1 MNIQDDIKTLHNY
14 EAFARFMKMVHD
26 LREEAIEELHEATSE
41 NIQQI
46 SGRIIT
52 YDQLLQL
59 SSWQELSVRH
69 REHFQAEQQLFTYVI
84 LTYRN
89 LSA

>member
-1 MNIQDDIKTLHNY
+1 MNIQDDIKTLYNY
-14 EAFARFMKMVHD
+14 EAFARFMKLVHQ
-26 LREEAIEELHEATSE
+26 LREETIEELHEATSD

-59 SSWQELSVRH
+59 VNWEELRNRH
-69 REHFQAEQQLFTYVI
+69 RENF
-84 LTYRN
+84 
-89 LSA
+89 

>member
-1 MNIQDDIKTLHNY
+1 MNIQDDIKTLYNY
-14 EAFARFMKMVHD
+14 EAFARFMKMVHQ
-26 LREEAIEELHEATSE
+26 LREESIEELHEATSD

-59 SSWQELSVRH
+59 VNWEELRNRP
-69 REHFQAEQQLFTYVI
+69 RENF
-84 LTYRN
+84 
-89 LSA
+89 

>member
-1 MNIQDDIKTLHNY
+1 MNIQDDIKTLYNY
-14 EAFARFMKMVHD
+14 EAFARFIKMVHQ
-26 LREEAIEELHEATSE
+26 LREESIEELHEATSE

-59 SSWQELSVRH
+59 VNWEELRNRH
-69 REHFQAEQQLFTYVI
+69 RENF
-84 LTYRN
+84 
-89 LSA
+89 

>member
-1 MNIQDDIKTLHNY
+1 MNIQDDIKTLYNY
-14 EAFARFMKMVHD
+14 EAFARFIKMVHQ
-26 LREEAIEELHEATSE
+26 LREESIEELHEATSD

-59 SSWQELSVRH
+59 VNWEELSNRH
-69 REHFQAEQQLFTYVI
+69 RK
-84 LTYRN
+84 N
-89 LSA
+89 S

>member
-26 LREEAIEELHEATSE
+26 LREESIEELHEASSD

-69 REHFQAEQQLFTYVI
+69 RENF
-84 LTYRN
+84 
-89 LSA
+89 

>member
-1 MNIQDDIKTLHNY
+1 MNIQDDMKTLYNY
-14 EAFARFMKMVHD
+14 EAFARFIKMVHQ
-26 LREEAIEELHEATSE
+26 LREESIEELHEATSD

-59 SSWQELSVRH
+59 VNWEELRNRH
-69 REHFQAEQQLFTYVI
+69 RENF
-84 LTYRN
+84 
-89 LSA
+89 

>member
-1 MNIQDDIKTLHNY
+1 MNIQDDIKTLYNY
-14 EAFARFMKMVHD
+14 EAFARFMKMVHQ
-26 LREEAIEELHEATSE
+26 LREESIEDLHEATSD

-59 SSWQELSVRH
+59 VNWEELRNRH
-69 REHFQAEQQLFTYVI
+69 RENF
-84 LTYRN
+84 
-89 LSA
+89 

>member
-1 MNIQDDIKTLHNY
+1 MNIQDDIKTLYNY
-14 EAFARFMKMVHD
+14 EAFARFIKMVHQ
-26 LREEAIEELHEATSE
+26 LREESIEELHEATSD

-59 SSWQELSVRH
+59 VNWEELRDRH
-69 REHFQAEQQLFTYVI
+69 RENF
-84 LTYRN
+84 
-89 LSA
+89 

>member
-1 MNIQDDIKTLHNY
+1 MNIQDDIKTLYNY
-14 EAFARFMKMVHD
+14 EAFARFMKMVHQ
-26 LREEAIEELHEATSE
+26 LREETIEELHEAPSD

-59 SSWQELSVRH
+59 VNWEELRNRH
-69 REHFQAEQQLFTYVI
+69 RENF
-84 LTYRN
+84 
-89 LSA
+89 

>member
-14 EAFARFMKMVHD
+14 EAFARFMKMVYD
-26 LREEAIEELHEATSE
+26 LREEAIEELHEASIE

-69 REHFQAEQQLFTYVI
+69 REHF
-84 LTYRN
+84 
-89 LSA
+89 

>member
-1 MNIQDDIKTLHNY
+1 MNIQDDIKTLYNY
-14 EAFARFMKMVHD
+14 EAFARFMKMVHQ
-26 LREEAIEELHEATSE
+26 LREESIEELHEATSN

-59 SSWQELSVRH
+59 VNWEELRIRH
-69 REHFQAEQQLFTYVI
+69 RE
-84 LTYRN
+84 N
-89 LSA
+89 S

>member
-1 MNIQDDIKTLHNY
+1 MNIQDDIKTLYNY
-14 EAFARFMKMVHD
+14 EAFARFIKMVHE
-26 LREEAIEELHEATSE
+26 LREESIEELHEATNN

-59 SSWQELSVRH
+59 VNWEELRNRH
-69 REHFQAEQQLFTYVI
+69 RENF
-84 LTYRN
+84 
-89 LSA
+89 

>member
-1 MNIQDDIKTLHNY
+1 MNIQDDIKTLYNY
-14 EAFARFMKMVHD
+14 EAFARFIKMVHQ
-26 LREEAIEELHEATSE
+26 LREESIEELHEATSD

-59 SSWQELSVRH
+59 VNWEELSNRH
-69 REHFQAEQQLFTYVI
+69 RENF
-84 LTYRN
+84 
-89 LSA
+89 